1 VRFPFTATDGTIRND
16 FTMEIASMN
25 TSRISQIAAFACVSA
40 FAGFANAN
48 ICYIIYDRNDQTVFR
63 DIRPPIDLSQP
74 IGMQVD
80 RKWRG
85 GALVIVDGADKCVP
99 VETDTPRINVAV
111 ADGATQASGPPA
123 VTEKKG
129 ARAAKTK

>member
-1 VRFPFTATDGTIRND
+1 MKRSRFTLMLATAT
-16 FTMEIASMN
+16 
-25 TSRISQIAAFACVSA
+25 ACFVSTA
-40 FAGFANAN
+40 VHAN

-85 GALVIVDGADKCVP
+85 GALVIVDGAEKCVP
-99 VETDTPRINVAV
+99 METDTPRINVAV

-123 VTEKKG
+123 MTEKKG
-129 ARAAKTK
+129 ARAAKSK

>member
-1 VRFPFTATDGTIRND
+1 
-16 FTMEIASMN
+16 MEIASMN
-25 TSRISQIAAFACVSA
+25 TLRISQIAALACVSA

-63 DIRPPIDLSQP
+63 DIRPPIDLSLP
-74 IGMQVD
+74 IGMQVE

-85 GALVIVDGADKCVP
+85 GALVIVDGAEKCVP
-99 VETDTPRINVAV
+99 VETDTPRISVAA

-123 VTEKKG
+123 VTEKKTG
-129 ARAAKTK
+129 RATKTK

>member
-1 VRFPFTATDGTIRND
+1 
-16 FTMEIASMN
+16 MEIN
-25 TSRISQIAAFACVSA
+25 TMKTFQLARCAMIAALAGSA
-40 FAGFANAN
+40 AMANAD

-63 DIRPPIDLSQP
+63 DIRPPIDLSLP

-99 VETDTPRINVAV
+99 VETDAPRISVAV

-123 VTEKKG
+123 VTDKKS
-129 ARAAKTK
+129 ARAAKSK